1 MSSPSA
7 HSFRQREQFVW
18 TKRHPPTCIQSLSE
32 SFLLGDDDSD
42 TAPSVRR
49 KEEVVK
55 KRGQDHDARTPKGA
69 NSPDNGRQVRTLRAL
84 VGRAVDAVEQTLLEQ
99 TRLAHVL
106 VDVGQQGRLLLNVG
120 NSATVSHRQKV
131 KKERGVRTEILG
143 EPLSLMATLAILLL
157 SRSMMPFMI
166 SALDVRRALFLVRLS
181 WYRSVSSTISS
192 PMISLKVR
200 RVRLRKQESVIR
212 VGEEAR
218 VSTKWP

>member
-1 MSSPSA
+1 M
-7 HSFRQREQFVW
+7 
-18 TKRHPPTCIQSLSE
+18 
-32 SFLLGDDDSD
+32 
-42 TAPSVRR
+42 
-49 KEEVVK
+49 
-55 KRGQDHDARTPKGA
+55 
-69 NSPDNGRQVRTLRAL
+69 RAL
-84 VGRAVDAVEQTLLEQ
+84 VGRTVDAVEQTLLEQ

-106 VDVGQQGRLLLNVG
+106 VDIGQQGRLLLNVG

-192 PMISLKVR
+192 PMISLEVR
-200 RVRLRKQESVIR
+200 RVRMRKQESVIR
-212 VGEEAR
+212 VGEKPGRASSGRER
-218 VSTKWP
+218 PRTR